1 MWLCINPSLTRIDYV
16 FLKIHILV
24 KPIGYK
30 SHWIFFIEMSYSV
43 EDVTKPITR
52 QHNAYKSV
60 IDEYYDAYCG
70 SGIGVVEMIMIED
83 GL

>member
-1 MWLCINPSLTRIDYV
+1 M
-16 FLKIHILV
+16 
-24 KPIGYK
+24 
-30 SHWIFFIEMSYSV
+30 SHSV

-52 QHNAYKSV
+52 QHNAYKSF

-70 SGIGVVEMIMIED
+70 SGIGVAEMIMIED